1 MPRERNS
8 NVLSDNFDIEQYE
21 TDGNDAYKLQY
32 NDSKRTRMTEAIEE
46 IKDVKS
52 YAYDNFK
59 LLKISQIMN
68 MIILG
73 FLFLLMILV
82 SVTVN
87 NTGGGGEPWTPTAD
101 CEDGWVGDEGWL
113 VDGDSL
119 NMGCLL
125 FGDSKMAWQIA
136 KQWCEISNNARL
148 VEIYSK
154 QQHEFLKAKLNN
166 LDSTY
171 TTHFWTGATDE
182 ATEGSVVWA
191 SSQKDLAVSD
201 NVANGME
208 WFNYWNG
215 YPGFQSSS
223 TWSSYRNSWDYV
235 ALNKDQRYQAF
246 FQENNQEYHPICQIP
261 PYV

>member
-1 MPRERNS
+1 MTVDNKMPTDRNT
-8 NVLSDNFDIEQYE
+8 NVHSDNFDIEQYE
-21 TDGNDAYKLQY
+21 TEGNDDAYKLQY

-73 FLFLLMILV
+73 FLFLLMILI

-87 NTGGGGEPWTPTAD
+87 NTGGGGEPWTATAD
-101 CEDGWVGDEGWL
+101 CEAGWVGDEGWL
-113 VDGDSL
+113 VDGDGL

-136 KQWCEISNNARL
+136 KQWCEKISGARL

-154 QQHEFLKAKLNN
+154 QHTPCWK
-166 LDSTY
+166 
-171 TTHFWTGATDE
+171 
-182 ATEGSVVWA
+182 
-191 SSQKDLAVSD
+191 
-201 NVANGME
+201 
-208 WFNYWNG
+208 
-215 YPGFQSSS
+215 
-223 TWSSYRNSWDYV
+223 
-235 ALNKDQRYQAF
+235 
-246 FQENNQEYHPICQIP
+246 
-261 PYV
+261 

>member
-21 TDGNDAYKLQY
+21 TEGNDAYKLQY

-113 VDGDSL
+113 VDGHSL
-119 NMGCLL
+119 NMGCLK
-125 FGDSKMAWQIA
+125 FETSTMEWNVA
-136 KQWCEISNNARL
+136 KQFCEVSGSRL
-148 VEIYSK
+148 VEIYTRP
-154 QQHEFLKAKLNN
+154 QHAFLKEKLRA
-166 LDSTY
+166 LDSSY
-171 TTHFWTGATDE
+171 TTAFWTGASDE
-182 ATEGSVVWA
+182 TSEGQIRWV
-191 SSQKDLAVSD
+191 SSGRELR
-201 NVANGME
+201 NEMNGFE
-208 WFNYWNG
+208 WQSGSFAYNQNYN
-215 YPGFQSSS
+215 
-223 TWSSYRNSWDYV
+223 NDYV
-235 ALNKDQRYQAF
+235 ALTGSRSNELVALTGFLTTSSQ
-246 FQENNQEYHPICQIP
+246 NYHPICQIP
-261 PYV
+261 P